1 MRKTLLTL
9 VAVLL
14 GFSTYAADIVENWEE
29 KSSFGP
35 TTNGGA
41 SAVSG
46 TSPLTGI
53 EYSFM
58 KACKAVPGQAALSA
72 YLSFASRSGAY
83 VEFTLPINCKEIKL
97 KTTINTT
104 STGKINILADGNTIQ
119 SAYAVGEGDKEYSV
133 EIPEEY
139 RKTGTVYRIA
149 RTTGTLQFASFT
161 YVEAAA
167 GPDQPGPDQP
177 DPDQPDDPNALS
189 VPYSITFDEPE
200 KIEGWASVGPN
211 ERPKFMYFKKQQSPV
226 YSGFNCVA
234 SKNLFS
240 SNDIEYKDAW
250 FISPAVNLKAGK
262 KYTVKYTVG
271 VTNGESAKLGVFFGK
286 EATAE
291 AMTNTALALESY
303 VGKGLGAINGAQ
315 ELFTITATVA
325 PTESGTFHIGFYDN
339 TDKYCSAKTILT
351 DFSIAQAA
359 AGEMPGNPTDFT
371 ATPASTGALSVTL
384 SAKAPAVDAEGNA
397 LKELTALEFLRDGTV
412 IETVK
417 NPTPGATYTYTDNE
431 AKNGNNTYA
440 VRALNSFGSSNLVE
454 EQVKAGLEIPKP
466 MTDVAAHQTEAGKV
480 KVTWTKPEG
489 DIFGFRFPDLS
500 LITAKVEVYDGTTLI
515 KTFSDLAGDDAVI
528 EINDGTADQKFYN
541 LKVYAVTSGGPSLE
555 TEVNA
560 VPVGKAVSLPYSEN
574 FSGATASQLIQAVNN
589 ERYSASW
596 TIKDGFAQFMS
607 TSGSGATA
615 SLYSGLI
622 ALPADAKVKM
632 TFNYS
637 NYSGSNTNPTLS
649 VLINSNG
656 EWVEA
661 KSYEV
666 SSSEDTAAEIDLSD
680 YAGKDIQYALRGK
693 LGMYGYYI
701 KVADIKIAEESESG
715 IESIITDEA
724 AEGEAIFYDL
734 MGRRV
739 NNPAAGKIYIKVLN
753 GKAFR
758 VLVK

>member
-1 MRKTLLTL
+1 MRKILLTL
-9 VAVLL
+9 AAVC
-14 GFSTYAADIVENWEE
+14 FSMSASAADIVENWTT
-29 KSSFGP
+29 KLWGSQTQSVSAVKDTSP
-35 TTNGGA
+35 TTDI
-41 SAVSG
+41 
-46 TSPLTGI
+46 T
-53 EYSFM
+53 YSF
-58 KACKAVPGQAALSA
+58 VRTSA
-72 YLSFASRSGAY
+72 KGGYLNMASRAGAAI
-83 VEFTLPINCKEIKL
+83 EFALPINCSEIKMM
-97 KTTINTT
+97 T
-104 STGKINILADGNTIQ
+104 SYDNADKGSTKVTLSADGTDIETVTLDANET
-119 SAYAVGEGDKEYSV
+119 SYSV
-133 EIPEEY
+133 IIPAEY
-139 RKTGTVYRIA
+139 QKAGITYKIA
-149 RTTGTLQFASFT
+149 RTLGNPHLDSFT

-167 GPDQPGPDQP
+167 GPDQPDQP
-177 DPDQPDDPNALS
+177 DPEDPDDPNALS

-200 KIEGWASVGPN
+200 KIEGWASVCPYD
-211 ERPKFMYFKKQQSPV
+211 RPKFMYFAKGVSPV

-234 SKNLFS
+234 SKNLYS
-240 SNDIEYKDAW
+240 SSDTDYKDAW

-271 VTNGESAKLGVFFGK
+271 VTKGAIASLGVFFGK

-291 AMTNTALALESY
+291 AMTNTALALEGY
-303 VGKGLGAINGAQ
+303 VGKGLLEGQ
-315 ELFTITATVA
+315 LFTITATVA

-339 TDKYCSAKTILT
+339 TDKNNDARTILT

-371 ATPASTGALSVTL
+371 ATPASTGALSVAL

-431 AKNGNNTYA
+431 AKNGYNTYA

-480 KVTWTKPEG
+480 KVSWTKPES
-489 DIFGFRFPDLS
+489 DIRNNRFPDLS
-500 LITAKVEVYDGTTLI
+500 LITAKVEVYDGTTLV
-515 KTFSDLAGDDAVI
+515 KTFNDLAGDDAVI

-574 FSGATASQLIQAVNN
+574 FSGATASQLISIVNN

-607 TSGSGATA
+607 TSGAGATA

-622 ALPADAKVKM
+622 AIPADAKVKM

-649 VLINSNG
+649 VLINSDG

-680 YAGKDIQYALRGK
+680 YAGKDIQYAIRGK

-701 KVADIKIAEESESG
+701 KVADIKIAEETESG
-715 IESIITDEA
+715 IESIVTDEA

>member
-1 MRKTLLTL
+1 
-9 VAVLL
+9 
-14 GFSTYAADIVENWEE
+14 
-29 KSSFGP
+29 
-35 TTNGGA
+35 
-41 SAVSG
+41 
-46 TSPLTGI
+46 
-53 EYSFM
+53 
-58 KACKAVPGQAALSA
+58 
-72 YLSFASRSGAY
+72 
-83 VEFTLPINCKEIKL
+83 
-97 KTTINTT
+97 
-104 STGKINILADGNTIQ
+104 
-119 SAYAVGEGDKEYSV
+119 
-133 EIPEEY
+133 
-139 RKTGTVYRIA
+139 
-149 RTTGTLQFASFT
+149 
-161 YVEAAA
+161 
-167 GPDQPGPDQP
+167 
-177 DPDQPDDPNALS
+177 
-189 VPYSITFDEPE
+189 
-200 KIEGWASVGPN
+200 
-211 ERPKFMYFKKQQSPV
+211 
-226 YSGFNCVA
+226 
-234 SKNLFS
+234 
-240 SNDIEYKDAW
+240 
-250 FISPAVNLKAGK
+250 
-262 KYTVKYTVG
+262 
-271 VTNGESAKLGVFFGK
+271 
-286 EATAE
+286 
-291 AMTNTALALESY
+291 
-303 VGKGLGAINGAQ
+303 
-315 ELFTITATVA
+315 
-325 PTESGTFHIGFYDN
+325 
-339 TDKYCSAKTILT
+339 TILT

-359 AGEMPGNPTDFT
+359 EGEMPGNPTDFT
-371 ATPASTGALSVTL
+371 ATPASTGALSVAL

-480 KVTWTKPEG
+480 KVTWTKPES
-489 DIFGFRFPDLS
+489 DIRNWRFPDLS